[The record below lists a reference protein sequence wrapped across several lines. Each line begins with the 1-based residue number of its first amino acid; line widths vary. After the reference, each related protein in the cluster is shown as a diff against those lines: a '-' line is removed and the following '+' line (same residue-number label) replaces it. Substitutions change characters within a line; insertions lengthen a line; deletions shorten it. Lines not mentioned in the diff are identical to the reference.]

1 MHWGDDRGQSIQIG
15 AVLLFGALI
24 VALAGYQAF
33 VVPQQNERIEFSH
46 SQTVQNDM
54 QDLRNA
60 LASATGDASTRSV
73 SVQLGTRYPARVIAV
88 NPGPP
93 SGSLRTAGTSD
104 STVAFEVINANA
116 TGETGDYWTGMDT
129 RRYPT
134 GALVYQPNYNLY
146 GGAPTTVYEHS
157 ALVNDFR
164 PGTVPL
170 AGQAF
175 IEGRQ
180 ITLVALNGSLDTTRS
195 GTASVDVRPVS
206 ASTRTVT
213 VTNRTDSPV
222 RIELP
227 TRFERPVWEEL
238 LADQVDNGYVEDFD
252 VVNGSS
258 FNTLVVELTP
268 GENYTLRLAKAGI
281 GTGVGGTDPA
291 YMTRV
296 TANET
301 AVPEEG
307 AQTLVVEVR
316 DAYNNPVSGVN
327 VAGEALLGHLLDGNV
342 TTDGNGRATFRYRAP
357 PVGSETVTA
366 VQFSYPDRSGPFD
379 ASSPEDV
386 ALGVTIQNTEV
397 DDATVSGGSAPY
409 IVEWQSPPD
418 DRSRN
423 VTADGATISMQALV
437 EDRTLSNKQSVEG
450 ASVDFAVNNST
461 VATLSP
467 GEGVTDGDGEVTT
480 QLTAQANGTVRVY
493 AVSGGASDTRNIT
506 FTDMPAA
513 PSVSAVTLA
522 NDGSGNLRFSF
533 DTDKQLGTDP
543 ADIAVS
549 VDGPNSGVDWQ
560 EFDGDD
566 FTETDHG
573 DGTYTYTLATT
584 QAYDDGSGTYTATVD
599 DAVGLDGNNGG
610 ENGVGSD
617 LSDIHDYAGN
627 DPTAIQFDNFAGFT
641 ADASADEF
649 RLEHVNVQDSDND
662 DDLDRI
668 EYEVTDSNGNV
679 VATETVSD
687 IGPAQY
693 QAQQPA
699 IVIAGAVQ
707 AGETYTI
714 TGTVYDED
722 GNSDSRSLS
731 TTTASPA
738 ASQVSSNDDA
748 STFWGNSGM
757 QFSVSNTGGDE
768 VVVTGITVSTDSA
781 PPGILHE
788 MNGGSGPGSREIFVS
803 SSSSSGYYEA
813 GDTGNSEYTLG
824 TAVGLSSTVSVAS
837 GDDATITLGFFTEQG
852 SGNSGDRV
860 NMRGRTVDVTIE
872 FSDGSTKTI
881 DPTVP
886 E

>member
-33 VVPQQNERIEFSH
+33 VVPQQNERVEFDH

-60 LASATGDASTRSV
+60 LASATGDAATRSV

-104 STVAFEVINANA
+104 PGVAFEVINARA

-129 RRYPT
+129 RQYPT

-164 PGTVPL
+164 SGTVPL

-227 TRFERPVWEEL
+227 TRFERSVWEEL
-238 LADQVDNGYVEDFD
+238 LADQEDNGYVEDFD
-252 VVNGSS
+252 VVTGSP

-268 GENYTLRLAKAGI
+268 GENYTLRLAKAGV

-307 AQTLVVEVR
+307 TQTLVVEVR

-327 VAGEALLGHLLDGNV
+327 VAGEALLGRLLDGNV
-342 TTDGNGRATFRYRAP
+342 TTDGDGRATFRYRAP

-379 ASSPEDV
+379 AGSPEDV
-386 ALGVTIQNTEV
+386 LLGVTVQNTEV

-409 IVEWQSPPD
+409 IVEWQSPPN

-423 VTADGATISMQALV
+423 VTAEGATIDMQALV

-467 GEGVTDGDGEVTT
+467 SEEVTNGDGEVTT
-480 QLTAQANGTVRVY
+480 GLTAQANGTVRVY
-493 AVSGGASDTRNIT
+493 AVSGGASDILNVT
-506 FTDMPAA
+506 FSDVPTA
-513 PSVSAVTLA
+513 PSVSGVTLT
-522 NDGSGNLRFSF
+522 NDGSGNLQFSF
-533 DTDKQLGTDP
+533 DTDEQLGTDP

-549 VDGPNSGVDWQ
+549 VDGPDSGTDWRD
-560 EFDGDD
+560 FDGDD
-566 FTETDHG
+566 FTETDNG
-573 DGTYTYTLATT
+573 DGTYTYTLQTT
-584 QAYDDGSGTYTATVD
+584 AAYSDGSGTYTATVD
-599 DAVGLDGNNGG
+599 DAVGVDGNNGG

-617 LSDIHDYAGN
+617 LSDIYDYTSDTTDSTPPSISFAKADHRPNGRDDDDVVFTVRSN
-627 DPTAIQFDNFAGFT
+627 DASGIQDVTFT
-641 ADASADEF
+641 ATRTTNNKQYNQAT
-649 RLEHVNVQDSDND
+649 
-662 DDLDRI
+662 
-668 EYEVTDSNGNV
+668 VTANSNGNV
-679 VATETVSD
+679 IDYALNLGTNAGFSGSNGVAVEIVVTDGAGNTRTCTGTINNENGNINDDSGLDCTTTDTAALAPLGPQWPGDPPGPPGAVATL
-687 IGPAQY
+687 
-693 QAQQPA
+693 
-699 IVIAGAVQ
+699 GAV
-707 AGETYTI
+707 AILLLVG
-714 TGTVYDED
+714 GLVR
-722 GNSDSRSLS
+722 RSS
-731 TTTASPA
+731 PDVPA
-738 ASQVSSNDDA
+738 A
-748 STFWGNSGM
+748 
-757 QFSVSNTGGDE
+757 
-768 VVVTGITVSTDSA
+768 
-781 PPGILHE
+781 PP
-788 MNGGSGPGSREIFVS
+788 S
-803 SSSSSGYYEA
+803 
-813 GDTGNSEYTLG
+813 
-824 TAVGLSSTVSVAS
+824 
-837 GDDATITLGFFTEQG
+837 
-852 SGNSGDRV
+852 
-860 NMRGRTVDVTIE
+860 
-872 FSDGSTKTI
+872 
-881 DPTVP
+881 
-886 E
+886 